1 MSVVD
6 GAASAATGGRDT
18 GGGTV
23 ATKRALLGVSRAVE
37 QLAGATAVGA
47 EPGESVVLA
56 LFERAEY
63 FGFERARY
71 AALAEGATVIA
82 GFAGQ
87 GDVPEGVHRLAL
99 PADHELADQWTVLAV
114 SPLACGWLVATDL
127 DDVAPASSAER
138 GRLFAARL
146 STDPAW
152 VAGEIDRIV
161 AAAGDLLDRTV
172 AAELSRAALA
182 ASTRVVGRAATL
194 LGAQLETAWRR
205 TLAASDRL
213 EIAEHQAFTDPLTG
227 ARNGWFLERYLGR
240 LGSRAPDIAVIA
252 IDLDDFKALN
262 DAYGHAVGDEA
273 LRAFAEV
280 ARAHIREGDVLV
292 RMGGDEWLVLLP
304 RAPHASA
311 RARAASILAAL
322 AEVHLP
328 SAGGHHP
335 CGPPQG
341 WGASPPRRPPSRRST
356 RRSTRRSVAV
366 AAPSSTSPPPSP
378 STSRGAKGSEP
389 PTAPGW
395 PPRAASRVVSPVP
408 GPVPGA
414 PVTWRSPTVPVRFR
428 SRPRVGHLT
437 TLTSSRPT
445 TTTARTSAHADTTA
459 LAPRRARRGRA
470 AARRLR
476 RRR

>member
-6 GAASAATGGRDT
+6 GAASAATGGRGA

-37 QLAGATAVGA
+37 QLAEACAVGA
-47 EPGESVVLA
+47 EPGEDVVVLA

-71 AALAEGATVIA
+71 AALADGATVIA

-99 PADHELADQWTVLAV
+99 PDDHELADQWTVLAV
-114 SPLACGWLVATDL
+114 SPLACGGLVATDL

-138 GRLFAARL
+138 GRIFAARL

-161 AAAGDLLDRTV
+161 AAAGDLLDRTA
-172 AAELSRAALA
+172 AAELSRAAQA

-227 ARNGWFLERYLGR
+227 ARNRWFLERYLGR

-322 AEVHLP
+322 SDVRLP
-328 SAGGHHP
+328 SAGGH
-335 CGPPQG
+335 PPLR
-341 WGASPPRRPPSRRST
+341 ASAGVGRVTAATPSLETVDAALYAAKRR
-356 RRSTRRSVAV
+356 
-366 AAPSSTSPPPSP
+366 
-378 STSRGAKGSEP
+378 GG
-389 PTAPGW
+389 GG
-395 PPRAASRVVSPVP
+395 VVD
-408 GPVPGA
+408 VPGA
-414 PVTWRSPTVPVRFR
+414 VALDVP
-428 SRPRVGHLT
+428 PRHGL
-437 TLTSSRPT
+437 
-445 TTTARTSAHADTTA
+445 
-459 LAPRRARRGRA
+459 
-470 AARRLR
+470 
-476 RRR
+476 